1 MMRLARR
8 KPMMVEGT
16 EVISPQAWE
25 AGRYDDSRN
34 VLGTVSNGEAYGT
47 FHI

>member
-1 MMRLARR
+1 
-8 KPMMVEGT
+8 MMVEGT
-16 EVISPQAWE
+16 EVNSPQAFC
-25 AGRYDDSRN
+25 N